1 MYCPQCRT
9 EYREGFDVCA
19 DCKIKLVEELPPEP
33 DPEFIEYEQ
42 VMQTYNPADI
52 AIIKSILDAEEVTY
66 YFKGD
71 YLALRPIGDAARL
84 MVDRQQVEKV
94 KELIK
99 DLKLS
104 YTEPSI

>member
-1 MYCPQCRT
+1 MFCPQCRT

-19 DCKIKLVEELPPEP
+19 DCDIKLVEVLDPEP
-33 DPEFIEYEQ
+33 DPEFVEYDC
-42 VMQTYNPADI
+42 VLQTYNPADI
-52 AIIKSILDAEEVTY
+52 AIIKSLLDGEGITY

-71 YLALRPIGDAARL
+71 HLALRPMGDAARL
-84 MVDRQQVEKV
+84 MVDRQQVDRV
-94 KELIK
+94 KDLIK